1 MFIYVP
7 GLWILLEMPGR
18 KEGVQKAQI
27 SRMERSYSISI
38 PTMSRA
44 FKALE
49 IATVTLVLGPAGKGG
64 SVVVVERYSIKSI
77 NPLLISSS
85 ISR

>member
-1 MFIYVP
+1 
-7 GLWILLEMPGR
+7 
-18 KEGVQKAQI
+18 
-27 SRMERSYSISI
+27 
-38 PTMSRA
+38 MSRA